1 MAGKEPSGSD
11 PAWEIPDDEAGD
23 AQVDVLSLAGKPVPD
38 GGAWLWVTT
47 AEPQP
52 GGELA
57 GLFLSRDRPAAS
69 GGDVLVEVR
78 PAGRLLACP
87 AGGPLHVGKG
97 PAAVVEV
104 WAVAAGE
111 AVRVAAW
118 DPVSLH
124 AWPEAVRVPAV
135 FAMRVLEELQQHGAD
150 VSAREQVDVIRAV
163 GRGASAALPSLP
175 ARVNAAG

>member
-1 MAGKEPSGSD
+1 
-11 PAWEIPDDEAGD
+11 
-23 AQVDVLSLAGKPVPD
+23 VLSLAGKPVPD

-87 AGGPLHVGKG
+87 AGGPLHVDKG
-97 PAAVVEV
+97 PAAEVGV

-111 AVRVAAW
+111 ALRVAAW

-124 AWPEAVRVPAV
+124 AWPDLVRVPAV
-135 FAMRVLEELQQHGAD
+135 FAMRALEELQQHGAD
-150 VSAREQVDVIRAV
+150 VSDREQVGVIRAA

-175 ARVNAAG
+175 VRVNMIM